1 MAVGTLP
8 QLFGGA
14 GVFFYIGYHCL
25 MKLRVCLLLLLAG
38 VVTGSRVH
46 AAADNPY
53 GTITQRNVFALVPIP
68 TNAPD
73 PGPPPEPPPKITPNG
88 IMNVF
93 GKVQAMFKAPLPSKP
108 GQPATDKA
116 YVLCAGE
123 REDDIEVVK
132 IDEQNSVITFNNH
145 GQTQELPLV
154 AGNASAGSAPPP
166 VAIPGMP
173 VPPPAGVPAANPAGG
188 NPSQLIGF
196 GGRFGRNR
204 PNPSASP
211 RGSPGGGLGGGNSG
225 GMNPSSE
232 VNDKGIYQPS
242 TADDGISP
250 EARILMM
257 EANRARLLDAGSPVA
272 SLIPPTP
279 ITKQVT
285 GEEPAAP
292 PVP

>member
-1 MAVGTLP
+1 
-8 QLFGGA
+8 
-14 GVFFYIGYHCL
+14 
-25 MKLRVCLLLLLAG
+25 MKLRVCLLFLLAG
-38 VVTGSRVH
+38 VVTGLRVH

-53 GTITQRNVFALVPIP
+53 GTIMQRNVFALVPLP
-68 TNAPD
+68 TNPPD
-73 PGPPPEPPPKITPNG
+73 AGPPPEPPPKITPNG

-93 GKVQAMFKAPLPSKP
+93 GKLQAMFKAPLPGKP

-116 YVLCAGE
+116 YVLCVGE

-145 GQTQELPLV
+145 GQTQELPLT

-196 GGRFGRNR
+196 GGRFGRSR
-204 PNPSASP
+204 PTPALGSQPAGDPSAPMMGGAVNNNS
-211 RGSPGGGLGGGNSG
+211 SDKTAQNLPGGIDPQV
-225 GMNPSSE
+225 M
-232 VNDKGIYQPS
+232 QM
-242 TADDGISP
+242 TP
-250 EARILMM
+250 EARVLMM
-257 EANRARLLDAGSPVA
+257 EAQRAKWLNEGNSAAALV
-272 SLIPPTP
+272 PPTP
-279 ITKQVT
+279 ITSQVT

-292 PVP
+292 PAP